1 MNTLPFSDVLQ
12 MKADNRRKCSQA
24 AATVQ
29 PAELLREK
37 TTGRRR
43 MIEELYQR
51 YYRELTAWCRGMT
64 QSESLA
70 EDLVQE
76 AFLRALINIEVLE
89 TLRENQRR
97 AWLYRTVKNL
107 YLDRVR
113 HSAYETTKETVPEQ
127 TEIRDVYAEIDYGQL
142 LEQLPGEEG
151 VLFAMRYLQGYN
163 SRELG
168 RMFDLPE
175 GTVRSKLFSARKHL
189 RELLK

>member
-1 MNTLPFSDVLQ
+1 
-12 MKADNRRKCSQA
+12 
-24 AATVQ
+24 
-29 PAELLREK
+29 
-37 TTGRRR
+37 
-43 MIEELYQR
+43 MIEELYHR
-51 YYRELTAWCRGMT
+51 YYRELTVWCRGMT
-64 QSESLA
+64 QDSSLA

-76 AFLRALINIEVLE
+76 AFLRALTNIEVLE

-107 YLDRVR
+107 CLDRVR

-127 TEIRDVYAEIDYGQL
+127 GEIRDAYAEIDYGQL

-151 VLFAMRYLQGYN
+151 VLFTMRYLHGYN

-168 RMFDLPE
+168 RIFDLPE